1 MSMYPRLPFALLC
14 SALLS
19 TPLHGQLVSD
29 TIQAIQAIESLTV
42 SEADLSMDAVY
53 NRPVSQKTTNQMA
66 MGGYLEINSLVSNLD
81 GLVEGPTMQAR
92 RMTLF
97 MASSIS
103 SRLKFLSEVEFEEGG
118 HEINIEFAAV
128 DLTLHPLL
136 TIRAGIITNP
146 IGSFN
151 QNHDGPKWHF
161 IERPDMASSLLPAT
175 WSNAGM
181 GVHGKAGS
189 GKWLFGYEAYLSS
202 GFDASIIDNTMS
214 RTYLPAAK
222 ANANRFE
229 EGEHLLFTGKLVLK
243 HPLVGEWGLS
253 MMTGAYN
260 DWKLEGM
267 MVDDKRLVKVLA
279 LDWHLRMSR
288 GTDIRAE
295 LASIAVDVP
304 SSYGQQYGSQQ
315 SGVFIDVVQ
324 PLFIGKVLSWSDAVL
339 SAAIRLDWVDWNQ
352 GQFVE
357 TGDNIADDLWAIT
370 PALTFKPSA
379 ETVIRLNYRRQAQ
392 RDIFSNPAAQGASWM
407 LGLSTYF

>member
-1 MSMYPRLPFALLC
+1 MYPRLPFALLC

-19 TPLHGQLVSD
+19 MPLHGQVSD
-29 TIQAIQAIESLTV
+29 SIQPVESLDA
-42 SEADLSMDAVY
+42 SLADLSMDAVY
-53 NRPVSQKTTNQMA
+53 NRPVSQKTTGQMA
-66 MGGYLEINSLVSNLD
+66 MGGYLEINSLVSNVD
-81 GLVEGPTMQAR
+81 GLVAGPMMQAR

-103 SRLKFLSEVEFEEGG
+103 TRLKFLSEVEFEEGG

-151 QNHDGPKWHF
+151 QNHDGPRWHF
-161 IERPDMASSLLPAT
+161 VERPDMASNLLPAT

-181 GVHGKAGS
+181 GVHGKSAS

-202 GFDASIIDNTMS
+202 GFDASIIDNAMN

-222 ANANRFE
+222 ANAERFE
-229 EGEHLLFTGKLVLK
+229 EGEHLLFTGKLALK
-243 HPLVGEWGLS
+243 HALVGEWGLS
-253 MMTGAYN
+253 MMSGAYN
-260 DWKLEGM
+260 DWQLEGLV
-267 MVDDKRLVKVLA
+267 VDDKRLVKVLA
-279 LDWHLRMSR
+279 LDWHLRMSS

-295 LASIAVDVP
+295 WVSINVDVP
-304 SSYGQQYGSQQ
+304 SSYGQQYGNQQ
-315 SGVFIDVVQ
+315 SGAFMDVVQ
-324 PLFIGKVLSWSDAVL
+324 PLFTGKVLSWNDAVL
-339 SAAIRLDWVDWNQ
+339 SAAVRLDWVDWNQ

-357 TGDNIADDLWAIT
+357 TGDNIGDELWAIT

-379 ETVIRLNYRRQAQ
+379 ETVIRLNYRRSMQQ
-392 RDIFSNPAAQGASWM
+392 DILMNPAAQGASWM